1 MHIEDKKIKDQEYI
15 KVKDRTVIYYIQI
28 DSISEEQM
36 ESMMVETFPYSYY
49 EVYN

>member
-1 MHIEDKKIKDQEYI
+1 MEDKKIKDTEYI

-36 ESMMVETFPYSYY
+36 ENMMVETFPYSYY